1 MAIIQM
7 KVSEL
12 GSRGED
18 VRTMLQP
25 ISKLEYGP
33 AWERKS
39 NPGGII
45 IAVHDGANPTS
56 DYRNFRFST
65 FVHNF
70 QAMYFELWRRTEE
83 NEQYWYL
90 DKAYLSIYRLIDRQE
105 KEFLCLHC
113 DPNISKLEEQEKIRN
128 RAGIHLNK
136 KNLKQLNSE
145 IEKLDNS
152 DKEKYKKG
160 PHLHIKAADD
170 PLPHAHFALNLGNLD
185 AVLESIESL
194 SIAMRYGI
202 LMLKEEV
209 LDIL

>member
-7 KVSEL
+7 KISEL

-39 NPGGII
+39 SPGGII
-45 IAVHDGANPTS
+45 IAVHDGAHPTS
-56 DYRNFRFST
+56 DYRDFRFLT

-83 NEQYWYL
+83 DEQNWYL
-90 DKAYLSIYRLIDRQE
+90 EKAYLSLYQFINREE

-113 DPNISKLEEQEKIRN
+113 DPNISSELEEPSKEQLKSTGRSSLKLSKKRIRTN
-128 RAGIHLNK
+128 IIISHT
-136 KNLKQLNSE
+136 E
-145 IEKLDNS
+145 ES
-152 DKEKYKKG
+152 DRFDK
-160 PHLHIKAADD
+160 
-170 PLPHAHFALNLGNLD
+170 
-185 AVLESIESL
+185 LESIS
-194 SIAMRYGI
+194 
-202 LMLKEEV
+202 
-209 LDIL
+209 